1 MRGVLQRRVVFFGGK
16 GGVGKTT
23 CAAAAS
29 LEAARLGRRVLLISV
44 DPAHSIADVFERRI
58 GEGPT
63 PVVPGVMARE
73 LDPHVEVDR
82 YLASVRDQVSRLFAP
97 AVVKQAFR
105 QFEQAAFAPGIEDIA
120 VFDRVM
126 AFVLDPSPDHDLLIV
141 DTAPLG
147 HALRMLSMPLALGEW
162 LDALALRRLDVV
174 TDTDR
179 TPGAAE
185 ADRIVQSLRQRAL
198 RVKAFHGCL
207 TDPATTGFALV
218 LTPERLPVEETK
230 RAVDALE
237 QLGVGVP
244 LVVVNRV
251 LPPAEGDYHEARVRQ
266 QQVYLREIDAR
277 FSAYPR
283 VPILQL
289 ESDVHGLAAL
299 ERVRAQLFGTVAEG
313 RAD

>member
-1 MRGVLQRRVVFFGGK
+1 MRTLLRRRVVFFGGK

-29 LEAARLGRRVLLISV
+29 LEAARQGRRVLLVSV
-44 DPAHSIADVFERRI
+44 DPAHSIADVFERPV
-58 GEGPT
+58 GEAPT
-63 PVVPGVMARE
+63 EVVPGVMARE
-73 LDPHVEVDR
+73 LDPLAEVDR
-82 YLASVRDQVSRLFAP
+82 YLAGVREQVSRLFSP

-105 QFEQAAFAPGIEDIA
+105 QFEQATHAPGVEDVA

-126 AFVLDPSPDHDLLIV
+126 SFVLDPSPDHDVLIV

-162 LDALALRRLDVV
+162 LDALAKRRSDVV
-174 TDTDR
+174 SDNDG

-185 ADRIVQSLRQRAL
+185 ADPIVQSLRQRAL
-198 RVKAFHGCL
+198 RVKSFHDRL
-207 TDPATTGFALV
+207 TDASTTGFALV

-230 RAVDALE
+230 RAVEALA
-237 QLGVGVP
+237 QLRVEVP
-244 LVVVNRV
+244 VVVVNRV
-251 LPPAEGDYHEARVRQ
+251 LPPAQGEYHEARVRQ

-277 FSAYPR
+277 FGACER
-283 VPILQL
+283 VPVLQL

-299 ERVRAQLFGTVAEG
+299 ERVRAQLFGDHP
-313 RAD
+313 R